1 MEYEILKY
9 QNLHWKNFLLIK
21 PNYRTI
27 GWDYYNMDFP
37 PINLTYIASYL
48 IDVDVEILDTKV
60 RNLST
65 YQIKKKI
72 EKFNPDI
79 VGISVFVSAALKT
92 SLNITKI

>member
-9 QNLHWKNFLLIK
+9 QNLHWKKILIIK

-48 IDVDVEILDTKV
+48 IDLDVDVEILDTKV

-65 YQIKKKI
+65 YQIKKK
-72 EKFNPDI
+72 N
-79 VGISVFVSAALKT
+79 
-92 SLNITKI
+92 